1 MSKRQILEYLLE
13 TNTSVSVTQM
23 CVSLLVALVM
33 GLFIYFVYRATYRG
47 TLYSK
52 NFNLTLILIVL
63 ITTVV
68 MMIIGTNLALSLG
81 MVGSLSIIRFRTA
94 IKEPRDIAF
103 LFWAV
108 SIGLACGSEF
118 YVAGVLGS
126 VFIAVVLA
134 LANLALY
141 DSVSFLLVVRGQE
154 GALDLDGVQKAI
166 REKTRTARLR
176 MRSRSAGSDEVT
188 FELRLKSKYEHDLV
202 EAVGACAGVQNVN
215 LVSYSGESIGWRPP
229 YTRGFWRCC
238 CPWPCWRPWGRRWP
252 CIWPKPPV
260 PTATRGAPSSSTR
273 SAPRT

>member
-13 TNTSVSVTQM
+13 TNTSVSIQQM
-23 CVSLLVALVM
+23 CFSLLMALVL
-33 GLFIYFVYRATYRG
+33 GVFIYFVYRATYRG

-126 VFIAVVLA
+126 VLIAIVLA
-134 LANLALY
+134 VANLDLY
-141 DSVSFLLVVRGQE
+141 DSVSFLLVVRGKD

-166 REKTRTARLR
+166 QAKTRTARLR

-188 FELRLKSKYEHDLV
+188 FELRLKSKYEHELV
-202 EAVGACAGVQNVN
+202 EAVNACAGVDSVN
-215 LVSYSGESIGWRPP
+215 LVSYSGESIG
-229 YTRGFWRCC
+229 
-238 CPWPCWRPWGRRWP
+238 
-252 CIWPKPPV
+252 
-260 PTATRGAPSSSTR
+260 
-273 SAPRT
+273 

>member
-23 CVSLLVALVM
+23 CVALLMALVL
-33 GLFIYFVYRATYRG
+33 GLFIYIVYRATYRG

-52 NFNLTLILIVL
+52 NFNLTLILVAL

-118 YVAGVLGS
+118 YLAGILGS
-126 VFIAVVLA
+126 VLIAVVLG
-134 LANLALY
+134 LANLDLY

-154 GALDLDGVQKAI
+154 ETLDLDGVQKAI
-166 REKTRTARLR
+166 KEKTRTAKLR
-176 MRSRSAGSDEVT
+176 MRSRSAGSNEVT

-202 EAVGACAGVQNVN
+202 EAVGACAGVDSVN
-215 LVSYSGESIGWRPP
+215 LVSYSGESIG
-229 YTRGFWRCC
+229 
-238 CPWPCWRPWGRRWP
+238 
-252 CIWPKPPV
+252 
-260 PTATRGAPSSSTR
+260 
-273 SAPRT
+273 